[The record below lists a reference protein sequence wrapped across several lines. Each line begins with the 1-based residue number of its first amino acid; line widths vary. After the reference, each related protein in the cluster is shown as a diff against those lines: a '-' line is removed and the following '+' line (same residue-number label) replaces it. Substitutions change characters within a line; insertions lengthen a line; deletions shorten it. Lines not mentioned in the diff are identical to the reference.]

1 MLSITFPEN
10 VGQSYFDWP
19 IFGLVAMST
28 YFGLVV
34 VKNPSSKN
42 ADIKIVAFFFQMT
55 RISFSL
61 ILDPFNVFILM
72 FVEVINVF
80 KINNFTASLAQ
91 FLF

>member
-10 VGQSYFDWP
+10 VGQSCFDWP

-42 ADIKIVAFFFQMT
+42 ADIKIVAIF
-55 RISFSL
+55 
-61 ILDPFNVFILM
+61 
-72 FVEVINVF
+72 
-80 KINNFTASLAQ
+80 
-91 FLF
+91 

>member
-10 VGQSYFDWP
+10 VGQSCFDWP

-42 ADIKIVAFFFQMT
+42 ADIKIVAIFFRESKTLQMTTIFFCYMFFF
-55 RISFSL
+55 I
-61 ILDPFNVFILM
+61 DP
-72 FVEVINVF
+72 
-80 KINNFTASLAQ
+80 
-91 FLF
+91 

>member
-42 ADIKIVAFFFQMT
+42 ADIKIVAIF
-55 RISFSL
+55 
-61 ILDPFNVFILM
+61 
-72 FVEVINVF
+72 
-80 KINNFTASLAQ
+80 
-91 FLF
+91 